1 MWLRTFQDILSAPAR
16 LAAPSLL
23 QVMRQGGTHVLAFV
37 PSLRRTSTIVP
48 PPAPSRFPMN
58 EAARDL
64 RPSPVVAPTG
74 VDVYSRL
81 ELARCRHW
89 KRAFANQRKDH
100 RYYEVVEDTIRQ
112 GFDYRYFAIKN
123 ELGEICA
130 VQPFFLLDQDLLA
143 GVSPKFRG
151 AIAAVRRL
159 WPRFMLTR
167 TLMVGCAAGEGHI
180 DGSDEHAI
188 AENASVLASSVRAIA
203 RQLGAH
209 LIVLKEFPAAY
220 RKPLEPFRE
229 TGFTRIPSLPS
240 ARLNI
245 AYKNFDE
252 YMSKAL
258 SANMRRN
265 LRKKFKS
272 ASRGAPIEMSLV
284 QDITPIIDDVYRLYM
299 QVYARSQ
306 YQFEKL
312 SKEYFCSLGRRMPDR
327 MRFFVWR
334 QDGRIVAFAMCMVHN
349 ETIYFEYLGLDYRI
363 ALDVH
368 LYHYAIRDLLS
379 WAMARGLK
387 WCSTTAVKYDP
398 KYHLRFTLEPLDL
411 YVRHTSDTANRVLK
425 RLLPWFEPTRYDP
438 ILKQFPN
445 YGDLWGTPQGAPRDG
460 AADEA
465 GETYGELLEPPLD
478 SYAADRR

>member
-1 MWLRTFQDILSAPAR
+1 MWLRTVQDLISAPAR

-23 QVMRQGGTHVLAFV
+23 HVMRQGSSHVLAYV
-37 PSLRRTSTIVP
+37 PSLRRPSAFVP
-48 PPAPSRFPMN
+48 PPVPSHFSMH
-58 EAARDL
+58 EAAREL
-64 RPSPVVAPTG
+64 RPSHVAAPTG
-74 VDVYSRL
+74 VEVYSRL

-89 KRAFANQRKDH
+89 RRAFANQRKDH

-112 GFDYRYFAIKN
+112 GFDYRYFAIKD
-123 ELGEICA
+123 EGGEICA

-143 GVSPKFRG
+143 GVSPKLRG

-159 WPRFMLTR
+159 WPRFMMTR
-167 TLMVGCAAGEGHI
+167 TLMVGCAAGEGHM
-180 DGSDEHAI
+180 DGSDESAV
-188 AENASVLASSVRAIA
+188 AANARTLASVLRGIA
-203 RQLGAH
+203 RTLGAR

-220 RKPLEPFRE
+220 RQPLEPF
-229 TGFTRIPSLPS
+229 TDSGFTRIPSLPS

-245 AYKNFDE
+245 AYKSFDE

-265 LRKKFKS
+265 LRKKFKA
-272 ASRGAPIEMSLV
+272 ASRVAPIEMHLV

-379 WAMARGLK
+379 WAMERGLK

-398 KYHLRFTLEPLDL
+398 KYHLRFALEPLDL
-411 YVRHTSDTANRVLK
+411 YVRHTSDLANVVLR

-445 YGDLWGTPQGAPRDG
+445 YAELWGQSASQQAETAEYDPENYPDLVEP
-460 AADEA
+460 AD
-465 GETYGELLEPPLD
+465 
-478 SYAADRR
+478 SFAADRG

>member
-1 MWLRTFQDILSAPAR
+1 
-16 LAAPSLL
+16 
-23 QVMRQGGTHVLAFV
+23 
-37 PSLRRTSTIVP
+37 
-48 PPAPSRFPMN
+48 MN

-64 RPSPVVAPTG
+64 RPSPAVAPDGG
-74 VDVYSRL
+74 VGGVEVYSRL

-112 GFDYRYFAIKN
+112 GFDYRYFVIKD
-123 ELGEICA
+123 EFGEVSA

-143 GVSPKFRG
+143 GVNPKFRG
-151 AIAAVRRL
+151 AIAAVRSL
-159 WPRFMLTR
+159 WPRFMMTR

-180 DGSDEHAI
+180 DGSNQFAAAD
-188 AENASVLASSVRAIA
+188 NARALASEIRGIA
-203 RQLGAH
+203 GRLGAR
-209 LIVLKEFPAAY
+209 LIVLKEFPAVY
-220 RKPLEPFRE
+220 REPLEPFTD

-245 AYKNFDE
+245 DYKNFDE
-252 YMSKAL
+252 YMAKAL

-265 LRKKFKS
+265 LRKKFKAAGR
-272 ASRGAPIEMSLV
+272 ASPIEMSLV
-284 QDITPIIDDVYRLYM
+284 SDIAPIIDDVYRLYL
-299 QVYARSQ
+299 QVYSRSQ

-334 QDGRIVAFAMCMVHN
+334 QDGSIVAFAMCMVHDD
-349 ETIYFEYLGLDYRI
+349 TIYFEYLGLDYRI

-368 LYHYAIRDLLS
+368 LYHNAIRDLLA
-379 WAMARGLK
+379 WAMERGLK

-398 KYHLRFTLEPLDL
+398 KYHLRFMLDPLDL
-411 YVRHTSDTANRVLK
+411 YVRHTSDAANAVLK
-425 RLLPWFEPTRYDP
+425 WVLPWFEPTRCDP

-445 YGDLWGTPQGAPRDG
+445 YGDLWGKPV
-460 AADEA
+460 
-465 GETYGELLEPPLD
+465 
-478 SYAADRR
+478 AADRDRAPDRAADVYPELVEQPFDSLASDRR

>member
-1 MWLRTFQDILSAPAR
+1 MWLRTVQDIVSAPAR
-16 LAAPSLL
+16 LAVPSVLHA
-23 QVMRQGGTHVLAFV
+23 VRQGGSHVLAFM
-37 PSLRRTSTIVP
+37 PSLRRPSSFVP
-48 PPAPSRFPMN
+48 PPAPSPFSMH
-58 EAARDL
+58 EAAREL
-64 RPSPVVAPTG
+64 RPSHVAAPTG
-74 VDVYSRL
+74 IEVYSRL

-89 KRAFANQRKDH
+89 RRAFANQRKDH

-112 GFDYRYFAIKN
+112 GFDYRYFAIKD
-123 ELGEICA
+123 EVGEICA

-143 GVSPKFRG
+143 GVSPKVRG
-151 AIAAVRRL
+151 AVGAIRRL
-159 WPRFMLTR
+159 WPRFMMTR
-167 TLMVGCAAGEGHI
+167 ALMVGCAAGEGHV
-180 DGSDEHAI
+180 DGSDDSAVAAHAR
-188 AENASVLASSVRAIA
+188 VLASAIGGVA
-203 RQLGAH
+203 RKLGAR

-220 RKPLEPFRE
+220 RKPLEPFGE

-245 AYKNFDE
+245 AYKSFDE

-265 LRKKFKS
+265 LRKKFKA

-284 QDITPIIDDVYRLYM
+284 QDISPIIEDVYRLYM

-368 LYHYAIRDLLS
+368 LYHLAIRDLLS

-411 YVRHTSDTANRVLK
+411 YVRHTSDLANAVLK

-445 YGDLWGTPQGAPRDG
+445 YPELWGKPAREPAETGEHG
-460 AADEA
+460 AADA
-465 GETYGELLEPPLD
+465 PDLLEPAD
-478 SYAADRR
+478 SFAADRR